1 MAQTGKTH
9 YEKQVSRSP
18 RLERNGFIE
27 EDSLIKK
34 GTAMRKQINQYWK
47 KRAEEKKRYLQ
58 RATQTTILK

>member
-1 MAQTGKTH
+1 MALTGKRH

-18 RLERNGFIE
+18 RLERGGFIE

-47 KRAEEKKRYLQ
+47 KRAEENKRYLQ
-58 RATQTTILK
+58 RATQTNKS